1 MPTLSYIW
9 SLKKIT
15 PFGGCLP
22 VWAIIGCTPP
32 PPPGTVEVS
41 YQSHRTHKII
51 YKVSIRSLKIRK
63 YDKLSKQPRSISGT
77 CLPRFNWDQAFL
89 LLFFKKRDIMDDILR
104 KQPAFAT
111 PSVVSPRNDVWETS
125 AEIPYWWRV
134 TAQIWAVL
142 LIGWSK
148 FSANQEHYPDLGSDT
163 SSVWN
168 FCARFSDVISRGDHQ
183 WRREMSAVFSG
194 YRDKGKV
201 WSRLNE
207 RKFSNTLWDRH
218 HFHNL
223 LL

>member
-1 MPTLSYIW
+1 M
-9 SLKKIT
+9 
-15 PFGGCLP
+15 
-22 VWAIIGCTPP
+22 
-32 PPPGTVEVS
+32 
-41 YQSHRTHKII
+41 
-51 YKVSIRSLKIRK
+51 
-63 YDKLSKQPRSISGT
+63 SGT
-77 CLPRFNWDQAFL
+77 SLPRFNRDKAFPYYVL
-89 LLFFKKRDIMDDILR
+89 RRVTWEMISWENSRQFRDV
-104 KQPAFAT
+104 T
-111 PSVVSPRNDVWETS
+111 GVSPRNDVWETS

-148 FSANQEHYPDLGSDT
+148 FSTNHKHCPDLGSDT
-163 SSVWN
+163 SWVRN
-168 FCARFSDVISRGDHQ
+168 FCARFSDVISRGDHR
-183 WRREMSAVFSG
+183 WRGEMSAVLSG